1 MIPWLEEDCPLPDP
15 ARALRE
21 PNGLLAAGATL
32 SRPRLLEAYRKGIFP
47 WFSDGQPVL
56 WWSPD
61 PRMVL
66 VPAEFAP
73 RRSLVKVLRNREYE
87 IRCDSSFEQVMLAC
101 AGTPRSGQDGT
112 WITRA
117 IVDGYCALHEAGLA
131 HSIETWI
138 DDRLVGGL
146 YGVALGRAF
155 YGESM
160 FSHVTDASKI
170 AFAHLVGFLQSHGC
184 GIIDCQMKTDHLASL
199 GAREIPRR
207 DFLRLL
213 GRLTDEPAMQ
223 GWSDIRRTWFPGTE
237 R

>member
-1 MIPWLEEDCPLPDP
+1 MIPWLDDKSPLPDP
-15 ARALRE
+15 RHALRE

-32 SRPRLLEAYRKGIFP
+32 SVPRLLEAYGKGIFP

-73 RRSLVKVLRNREYE
+73 RRSLVKVLRNRDYE
-87 IRCDSSFEQVMLAC
+87 IRCDSAFEQVMLAC
-101 AGTPRSGQDGT
+101 AGTPRPGQDGT
-112 WITRA
+112 WITRG

-138 DDRLVGGL
+138 AGKLVGGL

-160 FSHVTDASKI
+160 FSHVSDASKI
-170 AFAHLVGFLQSHGC
+170 AFAHLVEFLQRQGC

-207 DFLRLL
+207 EFLTLL
-213 GRLTDEPAMQ
+213 GRLTREPAMR
-223 GWSDIRRTWFPGTE
+223 GWADIRRTWLPGT
-237 R
+237 RR